1 MYSCYA
7 LSLLLASL
15 LIYRKGMHMKRS
27 TKLISVL
34 LIGTTLA
41 GCNPPP
47 QGGGVGGV
55 SKQDI
60 GTVVGGVGGALV
72 GSAFGGGTGR
82 LLATG
87 AGAIVG
93 GMAGN
98 SVGKSLDRE
107 DATNNNQ

>member
-1 MYSCYA
+1 MKIRSVIA
-7 LSLLLASL
+7 LTAITAL
-15 LIYRKGMHMKRS
+15 
-27 TKLISVL
+27 
-34 LIGTTLA
+34 LA

-47 QGGGVGGV
+47 QGGGVAGV

-60 GTVVGGVGGALV
+60 GTVAGGVGGALL
-72 GSAFGGGTGR
+72 GSTFGGGTGR

-98 SVGKSLDRE
+98 SVGKSLDRG
-107 DATNNNQ
+107 DQSN